1 MHEKIAVLKGGWSS
15 ERAVSLNSAA
25 ACAAALSAAG
35 YDVVEIDVTRDIDA
49 LISRLAAEKPAAV
62 FMALHGKGGEDGTL
76 QGILDA
82 LNLPYTHSS
91 LLASAIAMDKQKT
104 KDILGQYG
112 MPLARGGL
120 VTPADVAANRL
131 PVAAPYVIKPNAEGS
146 SVGVYIVHPGD
157 NKPLLGLDAL
167 PAGTALLVEEFIKGR
182 ELTVAVMGSEGEKAR
197 ALTVTEIKANTS
209 FYDYEAKYA
218 AGGSSHILPAPVP
231 ADVFAEALRL
241 AELAHEK
248 LGCGGI
254 SRTDFRYD
262 DSKPGISG
270 LIFLETNTQPGMTGT
285 SLAPEQAAYTGLSFA
300 ALTRW
305 MIEDAL
311 WRHHNRQPGQTAMPA
326 PALPVSAN
334 TSAPQDMEPVKKRR

>member
-1 MHEKIAVLKGGWSS
+1 MAEKIAVLKGGWSS
-15 ERAVSLNSAA
+15 EREVSLNSGK
-25 ACAAALSAAG
+25 ACAAALREAG

-49 LISRLAAEKPAAV
+49 LMTTLHSEKPAAV

-76 QGILDA
+76 QGVLDA

-112 MPLARGGL
+112 MPLAKGGL
-120 VTPADVAANRL
+120 VSMDDIAANKL
-131 PVAAPYVIKPNAEGS
+131 PVSAPYVIKPNAEGS

-157 NKPLLGLDAL
+157 NKPPMGLDAV
-167 PAGTALLVEEFIKGR
+167 PAGTTMLVEEFIKGR
-182 ELTVAVMGSEGEKAR
+182 ELTVAVLGSEGEKAR
-197 ALTVTEIKANTS
+197 AMTVTEIKANTA

-218 AGGSSHILPAPVP
+218 AGGSSHVLPAPIP

-248 LGCGGI
+248 LGCGGV

-270 LIFLETNTQPGMTGT
+270 LVFLETNTQPGMTGT
-285 SLAPEQAAYTGLSFA
+285 SLAPEQAAYVGLSFA
-300 ALTRW
+300 ELTRW
-305 MIEDAL
+305 MVEDAK
-311 WRHHNRQPGQTAMPA
+311 WRHHNRQSDRVSKPA
-326 PALPVSAN
+326 PALPVTSAN
-334 TSAPQDMEPVKKRR
+334 GAAATAALKKRL